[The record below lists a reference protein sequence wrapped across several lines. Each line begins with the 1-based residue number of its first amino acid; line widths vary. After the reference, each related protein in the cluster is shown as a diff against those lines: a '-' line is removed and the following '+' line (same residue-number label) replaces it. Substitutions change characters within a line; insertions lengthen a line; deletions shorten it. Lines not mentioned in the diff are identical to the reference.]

1 MRREIARLFL
11 LIAAPAVVV
20 VTIACSLAFA
30 ETQQSLRGAAND
42 PQVQLAEDGAR
53 SLGRGAAPGSLVAAG
68 SAAEAAAGPG
78 TVDLASSLAPFVIV
92 YDRSGAP
99 VASNATLDGRVP
111 VPPLGVLASASAGP
125 RNQVT
130 WQPRP
135 GVRIAAVAVAWTG
148 GTVLAGRSLR
158 LVEEREDSA
167 LGLAVAAWAVGGA
180 ALVVAVPTIAWM
192 NVRRSTRTGIHA
204 NGAEP

>member
-1 MRREIARLFL
+1 VRREIARLFL
-11 LIAAPAVVV
+11 SIAVPAAVVLTV
-20 VTIACSLAFA
+20 GCALAYA

-53 SLGRGAAPGSLVAAG
+53 ALTAGASPASLVAAG
-68 SAAEAAAGPG
+68 SAAAAAAGPI
-78 TVDLASSLAPFVIV
+78 TVDLANSLAPFVVV
-92 YDRSGAP
+92 YDAAGAA

-111 VPPLGVLASASAGP
+111 VPPAGVLASATPGP

-135 GVRIAAVAVAWTG
+135 GVRIAAVVVAWPG

-158 LVEEREDSA
+158 LVEEREDLA
-167 LGLAVAAWAVGGA
+167 LRLAAAAWAAGLA
-180 ALVVAVPTIAWM
+180 AIGVVVVAIAWL
-192 NVRRSTRTGIHA
+192 NERRSDPRGGPGGSAH
-204 NGAEP
+204 